1 VGSQLLISAIPYAVL
16 QIDRGVRRALRGFG
30 GIWLV
35 ILLVLA
41 GASVPLFI
49 EGSRQQPIA
58 ETVDGLRDGVSSL
71 SSWVRMSGRIVTL
84 TSPKSVAAGQQ
95 VQSLLIEDS
104 GDAILMTSQ
113 RTLDDLIEVTGRVS
127 NSADADGTA
136 RRIGGPRLPDEDL
149 DIVDR
154 YVLTVDDPIVP
165 QQDRDWTLV
174 WVLVI
179 GTGLLVA
186 GRLIGYPVIRL
197 SREASVQAAARPLAV
212 GEAVSLR
219 VVEPERETA
228 RRLVA
233 PRGELRRLPRTAP
246 DDPYFSLS
254 IEGRSRPLLFRRHRW
269 SSAAAGTLW
278 TIDEQVPVIHLR
290 DWGIEVL
297 LALDSQA
304 DRARVLASFLL
315 EEDPV
320 TGRQTVVPA
329 G

>member
-1 VGSQLLISAIPYAVL
+1 MGSQVLISAIPYAVL
-16 QIDRGVRRALRGFG
+16 QIDRAVRQALRGFG
-30 GIWLV
+30 GVWLL
-35 ILLVLA
+35 ILLVVA

-58 ETVDGLRDGVSSL
+58 ESVDGLRDGVSSL

-84 TSPKSVAAGQQ
+84 TSPQSVAAGQQ

-113 RTLDDLIEVTGRVS
+113 RTLDDLTEVTGRVS
-127 NSADADGTA
+127 NSANADQTA
-136 RRIGGPRLPDEDL
+136 RRIGGPRLPDQDL

-179 GTGLLVA
+179 STGLLVG

-197 SREASVQAAARPLAV
+197 SREARLQGTARPLAV

-219 VVEPERETA
+219 VVEPERETG
-228 RRLVA
+228 RRLVT

-254 IEGRSRPLLFRRHRW
+254 IEGRSRPFLFRRHRW

-278 TIDEQVPVIHLR
+278 MIAEQAPVIHLR